1 MRSEHEARAGL
12 PLAAAAWLGLA
23 FMHLPILIMIVY
35 LLIARRL
42 GAFEHV

>member
-1 MRSEHEARAGL
+1 MIYSNFTNNL
-12 PLAAAAWLGLA
+12 PLAAAYTTV
-23 FMHLPILIMIVY
+23 PIAIMVVY